1 MHEGDQA
8 ELEGQFGGA
17 VLTAVINQDDLID
30 KFVGQIAVGS
40 FERLGRVV
48 GGHDDYDFLAVQHK
62 VKLRPRISCWMGNH
76 SQIIIPR
83 EMGGGKNVRVANRA
97 KGQYPEPTM
106 LFLRDE
112 LCRSLTGRGLAP
124 GSHAGFK
131 LLDNVLGD
139 NFIDAWYLVGAPVL
153 ICCFRHQLHSLCP

>member
-1 MHEGDQA
+1 MPENSKSK
-8 ELEGQFGGA
+8 LERQPNTYPARDGWRQERESGE
-17 VLTAVINQDDLID
+17 QS
-30 KFVGQIAVGS
+30 KGS
-40 FERLGRVV
+40 IPTHPESQRES
-48 GGHDDYDFLAVQHK
+48 
-62 VKLRPRISCWMGNH
+62 LRTKSKDI
-76 SQIIIPR
+76 
-83 EMGGGKNVRVANRA
+83 
-97 KGQYPEPTM
+97 EPTM

-153 ICCFRHQLHSLCP
+153 ICCFQASITFSLSLRMPAESLRNALVSQVRRKEIGR